1 VPILGTLSKKLASQ
15 SMPFLLLCASFEN
28 GLLILPQMCAI
39 GRYKIMYFLIL
50 CFQSFVQFSPEVS
63 ATVNPVA

>member
-1 VPILGTLSKKLASQ
+1 
-15 SMPFLLLCASFEN
+15 MPLLLCASFEN

-39 GRYKIMYFLIL
+39 GRYENYVFLNF
-50 CFQSFVQFSPEVS
+50 CFQSFVQFSPDVS